1 MRRADLDH
9 QPLGSL
15 AGRGR
20 RGRGKAD
27 QPGRHDRT
35 VRIWDPNV
43 ATCLL
48 TLPLHHEGLAIA
60 AAGDFVAI
68 GLDAG
73 ILVIE
78 LSPALHPI

>member
-1 MRRADLDH
+1 
-9 QPLGSL
+9 
-15 AGRGR
+15 
-20 RGRGKAD
+20 
-27 QPGRHDRT
+27 
-35 VRIWDPNV
+35 V